1 MSILTLI
8 SLLFLLTAICGAI
21 NLKYLKLPMTI
32 GIMIAAFIFSIFL
45 FVSDYFL
52 SFVSGYSFAQ
62 KIISQINFP
71 TLLLNGALAF
81 LLFAGSLQ
89 ISLHELWKARYN
101 IASLT
106 IIGTLLSILFLG
118 LVFWVLFYLF
128 SIPISLLWC
137 LTLGAIIAPTD
148 PVSVISMFGRLGLS
162 KRLQAIFAG
171 ESLFNDGIALIA
183 FTTFLSVIIHQKTPS
198 TTSLFLISIKEI
210 VGSGLLGI
218 ITATIVIFIIRRLSH
233 NEITILF
240 SLALAAG
247 TFSIASDLNMS
258 GPIAVVASG
267 LLIGNHLQKQ
277 PAEKSD
283 SVIYCWHVIDEILN
297 TMLFLIIGLQI
308 VIIPFSYHIL
318 VITFLAFPFLA
329 ITRFIAL
336 SLSGFV
342 LLYQDSN
349 PKGLISI
356 LTWGGLRGGISLAIA
371 LSLPNIFPKNEILL
385 ICYGCVVLTVLIQG
399 LTMEYV
405 VNYFYRKEIN

>member
-32 GIMIAAFIFSIFL
+32 GIMIAAFIFSIIL
-45 FVSDYFL
+45 FISDYFL

-118 LVFWVLFYLF
+118 LVFWVFFYLF

-148 PVSVISMFGRLGLS
+148 PVSVISMLGRLGLS

-171 ESLFNDGIALIA
+171 ESLFNDGIALIV
-183 FTTFLSVIIHQKTPS
+183 FTTFLSIIIHQKTPS

-385 ICYGCVVLTVLIQG
+385 ICYGCVVLTVLIQV
-399 LTMEYV
+399 LNMEYV

>member
-21 NLKYLKLPMTI
+21 NLKYFNLPMTI
-32 GIMIAAFIFSIFL
+32 GIMVSAFMFSLIL
-45 FVSDYFL
+45 FISNYSL
-52 SFVSGYSFAQ
+52 SFFSGYSFAQ
-62 KIISQINFP
+62 YVIAQINFP
-71 TLLLNGALAF
+71 TILLNGALAF

-89 ISLHELWKARYN
+89 VSLKELWKARYN

-106 IIGTLLSILFLG
+106 IVGTFLSILFLG
-118 LVFWVLFYLF
+118 IIFWLLFSVF
-128 SIPISLLWC
+128 SIPISFLWC
-137 LTLGAIIAPTD
+137 LILGSIIAPTD
-148 PVSVISMFGRLGLS
+148 PVSIINMFNRLGLS

-183 FTTFLSVIIHQKTPS
+183 FTTFLSIVIYQKTP
-198 TTSLFLISIKEI
+198 TATDLFINFLKDVI
-210 VGSGLLGI
+210 GSGLLGI
-218 ITATIVIFIIRRLSH
+218 FTALIVIHIIKHLSH

-240 SLALAAG
+240 SLALATG
-247 TFSIASDLNMS
+247 TFSIANDLHMS

-277 PAEKSD
+277 PEKDSH
-283 SVIYCWHVIDEILN
+283 SVIYCWHIIDEILN
-297 TMLFLIIGLQI
+297 TLLFLMIGLQI
-308 VIIPFSYHIL
+308 IIIPFNFYIL
-318 VITFLAFPFLA
+318 IITCLAFPFLA
-329 ITRFIAL
+329 ITRFFAL

-405 VNYFYRKEIN
+405 VNYFYKR

>member
-32 GIMIAAFIFSIFL
+32 GIMIAAFIFSIIL
-45 FVSDYFL
+45 FISDYFL

-89 ISLHELWKARYN
+89 ISLHELWKARYS

-148 PVSVISMFGRLGLS
+148 PVSIISMFGRLGLS

>member
-32 GIMIAAFIFSIFL
+32 GIMIAAFIFSIIL
-45 FVSDYFL
+45 FISDYFL

-128 SIPISLLWC
+128 SIPISILWC
-137 LTLGAIIAPTD
+137 LTLGAIKAPTD

-349 PKGLISI
+349 PRGLISI

>member
-32 GIMIAAFIFSIFL
+32 GIMIAAFIFSIIL
-45 FVSDYFL
+45 FISDYFL
-52 SFVSGYSFAQ
+52 SFFSGFSFAQ
-62 KIISQINFP
+62 KIVSQINFP

-89 ISLHELWKARYN
+89 ISLHELWKTRYN
-101 IASLT
+101 IASLS

-210 VGSGLLGI
+210 IGSGLLGI

>member
-32 GIMIAAFIFSIFL
+32 GIMIAAFIFSIIL
-45 FVSDYFL
+45 FISDYFL

-218 ITATIVIFIIRRLSH
+218 ITATIIIFIIRRLSH

-258 GPIAVVASG
+258 GPIAVVACG

-308 VIIPFSYHIL
+308 IIIPFSYHIL

-405 VNYFYRKEIN
+405 VNYFYRKKIN

>member
-1 MSILTLI
+1 
-8 SLLFLLTAICGAI
+8 
-21 NLKYLKLPMTI
+21 
-32 GIMIAAFIFSIFL
+32 
-45 FVSDYFL
+45 
-52 SFVSGYSFAQ
+52 
-62 KIISQINFP
+62 
-71 TLLLNGALAF
+71 
-81 LLFAGSLQ
+81 
-89 ISLHELWKARYN
+89 
-101 IASLT
+101 
-106 IIGTLLSILFLG
+106 
-118 LVFWVLFYLF
+118 
-128 SIPISLLWC
+128 
-137 LTLGAIIAPTD
+137 
-148 PVSVISMFGRLGLS
+148 
-162 KRLQAIFAG
+162 
-171 ESLFNDGIALIA
+171 
-183 FTTFLSVIIHQKTPS
+183 
-198 TTSLFLISIKEI
+198 
-210 VGSGLLGI
+210 
-218 ITATIVIFIIRRLSH
+218 
-233 NEITILF
+233 
-240 SLALAAG
+240 
-247 TFSIASDLNMS
+247 MS

>member
-32 GIMIAAFIFSIFL
+32 GIMIAAFIFSIIL
-45 FVSDYFL
+45 FISDYFL

-171 ESLFNDGIALIA
+171 ESL
-183 FTTFLSVIIHQKTPS
+183 
-198 TTSLFLISIKEI
+198 
-210 VGSGLLGI
+210 
-218 ITATIVIFIIRRLSH
+218 
-233 NEITILF
+233 
-240 SLALAAG
+240 
-247 TFSIASDLNMS
+247 
-258 GPIAVVASG
+258 
-267 LLIGNHLQKQ
+267 
-277 PAEKSD
+277 
-283 SVIYCWHVIDEILN
+283 
-297 TMLFLIIGLQI
+297 
-308 VIIPFSYHIL
+308 
-318 VITFLAFPFLA
+318 
-329 ITRFIAL
+329 
-336 SLSGFV
+336 
-342 LLYQDSN
+342 
-349 PKGLISI
+349 
-356 LTWGGLRGGISLAIA
+356 
-371 LSLPNIFPKNEILL
+371 
-385 ICYGCVVLTVLIQG
+385 
-399 LTMEYV
+399 
-405 VNYFYRKEIN
+405 